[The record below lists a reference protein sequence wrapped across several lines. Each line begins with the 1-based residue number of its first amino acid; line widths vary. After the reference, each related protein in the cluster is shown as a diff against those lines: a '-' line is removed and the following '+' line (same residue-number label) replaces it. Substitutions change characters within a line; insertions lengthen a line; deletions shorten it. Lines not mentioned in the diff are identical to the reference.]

1 MELSFNEKIVL
12 ITGASRGIG
21 RATALLFA
29 QSGATVVVH
38 CRQDET
44 AATEVVRSLPGQ
56 GHMHI
61 LADMASPEELL
72 KMTAE
77 IIGIYG
83 RIDIL
88 VNNAGI
94 FKERDMT
101 AIPVEDFLDNWE
113 QTIRINLTGPAFLSN
128 IVAREMIRT
137 GGGRIVNVTSR
148 GAFRG
153 EPAAWAYGASKAGL
167 NSAGQSMAVAL
178 AKHKIYVFTI
188 APGFVETEM
197 ALTSLA
203 GENRKVIERQSP
215 LNRVAQPGE
224 IGRAILML
232 AADGMEYMTGCILDM
247 NGASYLRS

>member
-1 MELSFNEKIVL
+1 MEFVFNEKIVL

-38 CRQDET
+38 CRRE
-44 AATEVVRSLPGQ
+44 AAAALEVVRSLPGQ
-56 GHMHI
+56 GHSHI
-61 LADMASPEELL
+61 LADLANPDELR
-72 KMTAE
+72 KMVSE
-77 IIGIYG
+77 IIRVYG

-94 FKERDMT
+94 FREQDMT
-101 AIPVEDFLDNWE
+101 GIPVEDFLDNWE
-113 QTIRINLTGPAFLSN
+113 QTIRVNLTGPAILSN
-128 IVAREMIRT
+128 LVAREMIRS
-137 GGGRIVNVTSR
+137 GGGRVVNVTSR

-167 NSAGQSMAVAL
+167 NSVGQSMAVAL

-197 ALTSLA
+197 SGPSMA
-203 GENRKVIERQSP
+203 GEYRKVIESQSP
-215 LNRVAQPGE
+215 LNRVAQPSE